1 MILQRYLLKDI
12 FSHTGAV
19 GLVFLLVILAS
30 RSIQYLEQVS
40 RGELS
45 LELVFW
51 VILFRLPEFL
61 ELIIPFSFF
70 LSMVLVIGRLCS
82 DNEMIILEQNGYSN
96 SRLLKLFFVASLF
109 FALLTSLFSFWVT
122 PTSKSNLDN
131 IYQQTSFKED
141 FNSIQPGKFIFLK
154 DGSVFYA
161 EEKNNEIFS
170 NIFLNF
176 SNPESKNSE
185 SFLTA
190 KRSFISSEDPNLVFF
205 EEGQSFSKDGKN
217 QVQMSFEL
225 LSMNAGKNL
234 FLDETTNQK
243 DVNEGQLSRL
253 NNIWKMSFQ

>member
-70 LSMVLVIGRLCS
+70 LSIVLVIGRLCS

-122 PTSKSNLDN
+122 PTFKSNLDN
-131 IYQQTSFKED
+131 IYKQTSFKED
-141 FNSIQPGKFIFLK
+141 FNSIQPGKFIILK

-170 NIFLNF
+170 DIFLNF
-176 SNPESKNSE
+176 SISESKKSE
-185 SFLTA
+185 NFLTA
-190 KRSFISSEDPNLVFF
+190 KKSFISSEDPNLVLF
-205 EEGQSFSKDGKN
+205 EDGQSFSKDGKN
-217 QVQMSFEL
+217 QVKMSFEL
-225 LSMNAGKNL
+225 LSMNAGKN
-234 FLDETTNQK
+234 FFKTPVPEMGTRAPWC
-243 DVNEGQLSRL
+243 V
-253 NNIWKMSFQ
+253 